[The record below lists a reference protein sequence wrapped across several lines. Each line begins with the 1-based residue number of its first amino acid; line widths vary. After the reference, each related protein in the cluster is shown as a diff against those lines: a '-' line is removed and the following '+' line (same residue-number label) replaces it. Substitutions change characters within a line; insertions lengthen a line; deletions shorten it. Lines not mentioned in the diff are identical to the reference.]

1 MTVAAPRIHLLPDD
15 LVARIAAG
23 EVVERPA
30 SALKELLENSLDAGA
45 KRISIAIEGAGR
57 TRLSIADDGCGMTL
71 AEARLAIQ
79 RHATSKITSLGD
91 LESIRSFGFRGEA
104 LPSIAAV
111 SKLTLTTRSAEEES
125 GWEIVLDGGK
135 LVSEKPVAREP
146 GTTIDVR
153 ELFFNTPARFKFL
166 KADGTERGQCLRVAE
181 EAAFAAPNVSFEIR
195 SESGKPVVFR
205 AGSDGAAIETLKGR
219 LAEAWGIRWGKDVM
233 RVSAESPHFTV
244 SGLVT
249 NQAFHQA
256 TARTQYLYINRR
268 PVQNRRLSR
277 AVYEA
282 FTGQLPSLRHPGWV
296 LFLGVDPSTIDVNVH
311 PSKREVKLTHESELF
326 GFLMTATRAAL
337 SAARPAPVFT
347 VAGAASEA
355 PPTMSPPYFP
365 SPTSPDNFESILP
378 QNEYRVERSAGLF
391 DGQRYQDAERPE
403 LEDLRDPN
411 LTVLGQVK
419 RTFIVAHTSGG
430 LLLADQH
437 AAAEKVAYER
447 LLANLETATPQ
458 IQMLLVPFTWEVAM
472 TIAPRLQDGL
482 HVWRKMGFMIEPF
495 GGSTFIVK
503 GLPSHLGDRYDLHV
517 LLDAMCD
524 AVSEPGERRGTTL
537 EHRLA
542 ASAACKA
549 SVKAGD
555 PLDNAAAR
563 QILAELAA
571 CENPFTC
578 PHGRPTIIRY
588 GFTDLEVKFRRR

>member
-1 MTVAAPRIHLLPDD
+1 MNVTEPRIHLLPDA

-45 KRISIAIEGAGR
+45 TRVSILIEGAGR
-57 TRLSIADDGCGMTL
+57 SRLSISDNGCGMTL
-71 AEARLAIQ
+71 VEARLALK
-79 RHATSKITSLGD
+79 RHATSKITSLED
-91 LESIRSFGFRGEA
+91 LESIQSFGFRGEA

-111 SKLTLTTRSAEEES
+111 AKLTLTTRSADEDS
-125 GWEIVLDGGK
+125 GWEIKLEGGE
-135 LVSEKPVAREP
+135 VISETPVAREP

-166 KADGTERGQCLRVAE
+166 KADGTERGQCLRVVE
-181 EAAFAAPNVSFEIR
+181 EAAFAAPRVSFEIK
-195 SESGKPVVFR
+195 SETGKMTVFR
-205 AGSDGAAIETLKGR
+205 AGAEGAAIDTLKGR
-219 LAEAWGIRWGKDVM
+219 LAEAWGIRWGKDVV

-249 NQAFHQA
+249 HQGFHQA

-268 PVQNRRLSR
+268 PVQNRRLAR

-296 LFLGVDPSTIDVNVH
+296 LFLAVDPATIDVNVH

-326 GFLMTATRAAL
+326 GFLMTAVRGAL
-337 SAARPAPVFT
+337 SAQRPAPVFT
-347 VAGAASEA
+347 LAGHEPDA
-355 PPTMSPPYFP
+355 PALSYPPIPPAPEFSAHDEMRPAYGNVP
-365 SPTSPDNFESILP
+365 ET
-378 QNEYRVERSAGLF
+378 VAGLF
-391 DGQRYQDAERPE
+391 DVPATAENTRPE
-403 LEDLRDPN
+403 LDDLRDPN
-411 LTVLGQVK
+411 LTVLGVVR

-447 LLANLETATPQ
+447 LMANLKTAQPQ

-472 TIAPRLQDGL
+472 TFAPRVQDGL

-517 LLDAMCD
+517 LLDSMCD

-542 ASAACKA
+542 AMAACKA
-549 SVKAGD
+549 SIKAGD
-555 PLDNAAAR
+555 PLDNASAR
-563 QILAELAA
+563 QVLAELAA

-578 PHGRPTIIRY
+578 PHGRPTVIRY
-588 GFTDLEVKFRRR
+588 GFSDLEVKFRRR

>member
-1 MTVAAPRIHLLPDD
+1 MTVAEPRIRLLPDA

-30 SALKELLENSLDAGA
+30 SALKELLENCLDAGA
-45 KRISIAIEGAGR
+45 TRVSIAIEGAGR
-57 TRLSIADDGCGMTL
+57 TRLSISDNGCGMTR
-71 AEARLAIQ
+71 AEARLALQ
-79 RHATSKITSLGD
+79 RHATSKITSLED
-91 LESIRSFGFRGEA
+91 LESIQSFGFRGEA

-111 SKLTLTTRSAEEES
+111 SKLTLTTRSADEDS
-125 GWEIVLDGGK
+125 GWEIILEGGEIQ
-135 LVSEKPVAREP
+135 SEKPVAREP

-166 KADGTERGQCLRVAE
+166 KADGTERGQCLRVVE
-181 EAAFAAPNVSFEIR
+181 EAAFAAPRVSFDIR

-205 AGSDGAAIETLKGR
+205 AGADGAAIETLKGR
-219 LAEAWGIRWGKDVM
+219 LAEAWGIRWGRDVV

-249 NQAFHQA
+249 NQGFHQA

-268 PVQNRRLSR
+268 PVQNRRLAR

-296 LFLGVDPSTIDVNVH
+296 LFLAVDPATIDVNVH

-326 GFLMTATRAAL
+326 GFLMTAVRGAL
-337 SAARPAPVFT
+337 SATRPAPVFT
-347 VAGAASEA
+347 VAGSVPEA
-355 PPTMSPPYFP
+355 PAFSSPPLP
-365 SPTSPDNFESILP
+365 NAPTLSLHDEVPAIYNAGPGKL
-378 QNEYRVERSAGLF
+378 AGLF
-391 DGQRYQDAERPE
+391 DTPGVEERPE
-403 LEDLRDPN
+403 LADLKDPN
-411 LTVLGQVK
+411 LTVLGQVR

-430 LLLADQH
+430 LMLADQH

-447 LLANLETATPQ
+447 LLSNLKTVQPQ

-472 TIAPRLQDGL
+472 TIAPRVQDGL

-503 GLPSHLGDRYDLHV
+503 GLPSHLGDRFDLHV

-524 AVSEPGERRGTTL
+524 AISEPGERRGTTL

-555 PLDNAAAR
+555 PLDIAAAR

-578 PHGRPTIIRY
+578 PHGRPTVLR
-588 GFTDLEVKFRRR
+588 FSFNDLEVKFRRR